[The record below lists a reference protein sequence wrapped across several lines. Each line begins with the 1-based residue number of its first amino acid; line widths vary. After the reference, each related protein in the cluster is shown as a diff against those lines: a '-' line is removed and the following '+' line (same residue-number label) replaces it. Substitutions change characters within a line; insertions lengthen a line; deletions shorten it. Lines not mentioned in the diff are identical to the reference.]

1 MLRISMLMCAVAAAI
16 IPAFASNAAEPAGAY
31 RVVDRWEI
39 GGVGGWDLLAADAA
53 AARLY
58 VSHSDR
64 VVVLDTSN
72 GKSAGEIAN
81 TLGVHGIA
89 LAPGLNR
96 GYTSNGRA
104 DSVTVFD
111 LKTLKTLAEIKVSGK
126 NPDVILFDPATR
138 HVFTFNG
145 RSANASVIDTADN
158 REIGT
163 IALDGKP
170 EFAVSDGKGRIY
182 VNIEDKSELTT
193 IDTNARKVVTSW
205 PLADC
210 EEPSGL
216 AFDAAHQRL
225 FSACG
230 NAKMIVTDSTN
241 GKQVASL
248 AIGKNVDGAAFDA
261 QRHLV
266 FSSNGEGTLT
276 VIHQDDADHYRV
288 VDNLA
293 TQKSARTVALDAKT
307 HRLFL
312 PPPSSV
318 PHLQRPRSIRIRGRL
333 RSRAASRF
341 WSWGNEGRLHFWVS
355 QGPSRPRPR

>member
-1 MLRISMLMCAVAAAI
+1 MLRFPLVLCAIAGVLSLAAM
-16 IPAFASNAAEPAGAY
+16 PVPGAESAGVY
-31 RVVDRWEI
+31 HVVDRWKV
-39 GGVGGWDLLAADAA
+39 GGTGGWDYLVADAD
-53 AARLY
+53 ARRVY
-58 VSHSDR
+58 VSRSDR
-64 VVVLDTSN
+64 VLVLDADS
-72 GKSAGEIAN
+72 GKTIGEIAN
-81 TLGVHGIA
+81 TSGVHGIA

-126 NPDVILFDPATR
+126 NPDAILFDPATR

-145 RSANASVIDTADN
+145 RSANASVIDTATD

-170 EFAVSDGKGRIY
+170 EFAATDGKGHVY
-182 VNIEDKSELTT
+182 VNIENKNELTA
-193 IDTNARKVVTSW
+193 IDARAQKVLATW
-205 PLADC
+205 PLTGC

-230 NAKMIVTDSTN
+230 NARMIVTDSHN
-241 GKQVASL
+241 GKQVANL
-248 AIGKNVDGAAFDA
+248 AIGKDVDAAAFDA

-266 FSSNGEGTLT
+266 FASNGEGTLT

-288 VDNLA
+288 AENVA
-293 TQKSARTVALDAKT
+293 TQKSARTLALDTKT

-312 PPPSSV
+312 SAAEFGPAPAATPEH
-318 PHLQRPRSIRIRGRL
+318 PH
-333 RSRAASRF
+333 
-341 WSWGNEGRLHFWVS
+341 
-355 QGPSRPRPR
+355 PRPPVIEGSFTILVAGQ

>member
-1 MLRISMLMCAVAAAI
+1 MLRISMFMCTLCAVV
-16 IPAFASNAAEPAGAY
+16 IPALAAHAAEPSGAY
-31 RVVDRWEI
+31 RVVERWKI

-64 VVVLDTSN
+64 VVVLDSNN
-72 GKSAGEIAN
+72 GKSVGEIAN
-81 TLGVHGIA
+81 TSGVHGIA

-111 LKTLKTLAEIKVSGK
+111 LKTLMTLAEIKVSGN
-126 NPDVILFDPATR
+126 NPDAILFDPATR
-138 HVFTFNG
+138 RVFTFNG
-145 RSANASVIDTADN
+145 RSANASVIDATDN

-182 VNIEDKSELTT
+182 VNIEDKNVLAV
-193 IDTNARKVVTSW
+193 IDANAQKVLTSW
-205 PLADC
+205 PLAGC

-230 NAKMIVTDSTN
+230 NSKMIVTDSTN
-241 GKQVASL
+241 GKQVASF

-276 VIHQDDADHYRV
+276 VIHQDAADHYRV

-293 TQKSARTVALDAKT
+293 TQKSARTVALDART

-312 PPPSSV
+312 P
-318 PHLQRPRSIRIRGRL
+318 
-333 RSRAASRF
+333 AAEF
-341 WSWGNEGRLHFWVS
+341 
-355 QGPSRPRPR
+355 GPAPAATPEHPRPRPAAIEGSFTILVVGR

>member
-1 MLRISMLMCAVAAAI
+1 MSRFHIILGAIAGVLSLAAL
-16 IPAFASNAAEPAGAY
+16 PAPSAESAGAH
-31 RVVDRWEI
+31 RVVDRWKL
-39 GGVGGWDLLAADAA
+39 GGAGGWDYLLADADA
-53 AARLY
+53 RRIY
-58 VSHSDR
+58 VSRSDR
-64 VVVLDTSN
+64 VLVLDADS
-72 GKSAGEIAN
+72 GKSIGEIAN
-81 TLGVHGIA
+81 TSGVHGIA

-111 LKTLKTLAEIKVSGK
+111 LKTLKALAEIKVSGK
-126 NPDVILFDPATR
+126 NPDAILFDPATR

-145 RSANASVIDTADN
+145 RSANVSVIDTADN

-163 IALDGKP
+163 IALGGKP
-170 EFAVSDGKGRIY
+170 EFAATDGKGRIY
-182 VNIEDKSELTT
+182 VNIEDKNELTA
-193 IDTNARKVVTSW
+193 IDASTQKVLTSW
-205 PLADC
+205 PLAGC

-216 AFDAAHQRL
+216 AFDTMHQRL

-248 AIGKNVDGAAFDA
+248 AIGNGVDAAAFDA

-276 VIHQDDADHYRV
+276 IIHQDDADHYRV
-288 VDNLA
+288 VDNLV
-293 TQKSARTVALDAKT
+293 TQKSARTLALDAKT

-312 PPPSSV
+312 PAAEFGSAPAATPEH
-318 PHLQRPRSIRIRGRL
+318 PH
-333 RSRAASRF
+333 
-341 WSWGNEGRLHFWVS
+341 
-355 QGPSRPRPR
+355 PRPAAIEGSFTILVVGQ